1 MKTTF
6 LSAIRMLSVLF
17 LSVVLLSACSREM
30 DVQSV
35 FPFEV
40 HTMPFPMSLEEGE
53 TIEVRTT
60 LRPLRQFDQTRYTL
74 RYFQYEGEGTLHI
87 GRGEKALIPN
97 DRYPIK
103 EGDFRLYYTS
113 RGPERHRLELVFED
127 NHGQSRTINLTF
139 DHKEKKVL
147 TGEDKE

>member
-1 MKTTF
+1 MKTTI
-6 LSAIRMLSVLF
+6 LSAIRMFGVLS
-17 LSVVLLSACSREM
+17 LSMILLSSCNRDL
-30 DVQSV
+30 DVQNV

-60 LRPLRQFDQTRYTL
+60 LKPFRQFDQTTYTL
-74 RYFQYEGEGTLHI
+74 RYFQYEGKGFLRI
-87 GRGEKALIPN
+87 GRGGKALVPN

-113 RGPERHRLELVFED
+113 QGAERHQLELVFED
-127 NHGQSRTINLTF
+127 NHGQSRTIKLNF
-139 DHKEKKVL
+139 NHKEKKS
-147 TGEDKE
+147 DR